1 MKARQLTLFGLSI
14 GLVALIGISIAGA
27 PNFLFFAILTATVLA
42 TIAIRL
48 LFPKSQLLPI
58 TFASLMAVYASIFA
72 LFVESIF
79 SGTKDVYRG
88 IAFSVPI
95 LFFILRCWYR
105 RAEVS
110 AAVVTTSIRNG
121 KGLLGAFAWLLP
133 ICLAG
138 VGVYLLSGI
147 AKPALNTDLALLGSM
162 VFIGLIVFFV
172 GKEVAAF
179 LVDTGLLFEEFLSR
193 VSRLTIPAF
202 AFLTFYALLVIIF
215 GALYSIISQH
225 SIEPHFRVGDI
236 ARPLSFLEAMYFSIV
251 TMSTVGYGDIVP
263 TSNPVRVLVSL
274 EVICGVMLL
283 LFGVSELLEYTR
295 EHRRRVPCGGTAQGA
310 PAARDDSDAQVALL
324 IWMPDPR
331 APAALRTETAKGS
344 TW

>member
-14 GLVALIGISIAGA
+14 GLVALIGVSIAGA
-27 PNFLFFAILTATVLA
+27 PNFLFFAIVTATVLA

-79 SGTKDVYRG
+79 SDTKDVSRG
-88 IAFSVPI
+88 IGFSAPI

-105 RAEVS
+105 RAEVG
-110 AAVVTTSIRNG
+110 AAVVTTNIRNG
-121 KGLLGAFAWLLP
+121 KGLLRAFAWLLP

-147 AKPALNTDLALLGSM
+147 AEPALNTDLALLGAM
-162 VFIGLIVFFV
+162 ALIGLIVFFV

-202 AFLTFYALLVIIF
+202 AFLTFYALLVIVF

-225 SIEPHFRVGDI
+225 SIEPHFRVGNI
-236 ARPLSFLEAMYFSIV
+236 TRPLSFLEAMYFSIV
-251 TMSTVGYGDIVP
+251 TISTVGYGDIVP
-263 TSNPVRVLVSL
+263 ASNPVRVLASL
-274 EVICGVMLL
+274 EVVCGVMLL

-295 EHRRRVPCGGTAQGA
+295 EHRGRPRVVGQARRSRRSRRQ
-310 PAARDDSDAQVALL
+310 R
-324 IWMPDPR
+324 R
-331 APAALRTETAKGS
+331 ATRASQPNA
-344 TW
+344 